1 MRPTDGGFALPP
13 SEARSARARAT
24 EQRLSEAAR
33 EVFAEHGYAAA
44 RVEDVVHGA
53 GVSHGTFYTYFE
65 NKSAVLRRLVEDS
78 AERLLAVA
86 AAPWEG
92 QDLEDALRDV
102 IGRILEVFADEADVI
117 RVWLEAAASE
127 ADFAALL
134 RDVRANFA
142 ARVAD
147 DLAPAVEGTPHDA
160 RVAAAALVGM
170 VEGYATERYPG
181 ATVSER
187 EQAVVTLSAL
197 WAGALRRLADARA

>member
-1 MRPTDGGFALPP
+1 VASTAQ
-13 SEARSARARAT
+13 RSARGRAT
-24 EQRLSEAAR
+24 EHRLVAAAR
-33 EVFAEHGYAAA
+33 AVFAEYGYAAA
-44 RVEDVVHGA
+44 RVEDVVREA

-65 NKSAVLRRLVEDS
+65 NKPAVLRALVEDS

-92 QDLEDALRDV
+92 SDLEDALRDV
-102 IGRILEVFADEADVI
+102 LGSILEVFADEDDVI

-127 ADFAALL
+127 PGFATSL
-134 RDVRANFA
+134 REVRANFA

-147 DLAPAVEGTPHDA
+147 DLAPAVEGSGHDP

-181 ATVSER
+181 ATVTER
-187 EQAVVTLSAL
+187 EEAVATLAAL
-197 WAGALRRLADARA
+197 WAGALQRLSHARA

>member
-1 MRPTDGGFALPP
+1 VGGVPSTTSRTPRALAT
-13 SEARSARARAT
+13 ERALTAAARS
-24 EQRLSEAAR
+24 
-33 EVFAEHGYAAA
+33 VFARQGYAGA
-44 RVEDVVHGA
+44 RVEDVVGQA

-65 NKSAVLRRLVEDS
+65 NKSAVLRRLVEES
-78 AERLLAVA
+78 ADRLLAVA

-92 QDLEDALRDV
+92 QDVEDALIDV
-102 IGRILEVFADEADVI
+102 IGSILEVFADEADVI

-127 ADFAALL
+127 PSFAAML

-147 DLAPAVEGTPHDA
+147 DLRPALEGTGHDA

-181 ATVSER
+181 ATVAER
-187 EQAVVTLSAL
+187 DEAVVTLAAL
-197 WAGALRRLADARA
+197 WAGALQRLSPERA